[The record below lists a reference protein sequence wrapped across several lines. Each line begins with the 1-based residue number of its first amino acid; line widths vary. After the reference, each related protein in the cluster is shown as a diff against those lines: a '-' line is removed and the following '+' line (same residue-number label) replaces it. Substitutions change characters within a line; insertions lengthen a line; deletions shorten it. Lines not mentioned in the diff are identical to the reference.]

1 MAADLLSLAGADWLQ
16 APGVRRVFAALAVG
30 GDEVRVVGGAVRNTL
45 LGLPVGDIDFATT
58 ATPELVAARAKAAGI
73 KVVPTGADHGTLT
86 LVSGG
91 AGYEVTT
98 LREDVLTDGRRAVV
112 RFGRDWEADA
122 RRRDFTM
129 NALSVE
135 ADGSLRD
142 PVGGLAD
149 IAAGHVRFIGE
160 AATRIA
166 EDRLR
171 ILRFFRFHAQYG
183 KGGLDPAG
191 LSAAI
196 RARDGLRQ
204 LSAERIGQEM
214 RRLVLAPRAAETVA
228 VMQES
233 GILGVILGGVGYLG
247 AFARL
252 VRFEAAARAAPS
264 VALRLA
270 ALGCRVEEDVE
281 RLTAR
286 FRLANAER
294 GRMTAAVAA
303 ARGFA
308 VLPEPRVAR
317 ALLYRLGRE
326 VFRDG
331 VALAVAWGDGPADTA
346 DRVDLHHLPERWEAP
361 RFPLSGRDVI
371 QAGAANGPAIGAV
384 LRGLEAWWI
393 ENDFA
398 PDEAALRARLQ
409 QMMAAAQ

>member
-1 MAADLLSLAGADWLQ
+1 MTADLPSLAGADWLQ
-16 APGVRRVFAALAVG
+16 APDVRRIFAALGQA

-45 LGLPVGDIDFATT
+45 LGLAVGDIDFATT
-58 ATPELVAARAKAAGI
+58 ATPEVVAGRAKAAGI
-73 KVVPTGADHGTLT
+73 KTVPTGADHGTLT

-98 LREDVLTDGRRAVV
+98 LREDVLTDGRHAVV

-135 ADGSLRD
+135 ADGTLHD

-149 IAAGHVRFIGE
+149 IAAGRVRFIGE

-171 ILRFFRFHAQYG
+171 ILRFFRLHAQYG
-183 KGGLDPAG
+183 RDGLDPAG
-191 LSAAI
+191 LSASI
-196 RARDGLRQ
+196 RARDGLRL

-228 VMQES
+228 IMQES

-286 FRLANAER
+286 LRLANAER
-294 GRMTAAVAA
+294 DRMTAAVAA
-303 ARGFA
+303 ARSLIVPPG
-308 VLPEPRVAR
+308 PRAAR

-326 VFRDG
+326 AFRDG
-331 VALAVAWGDGPADTA
+331 AALAVAWGDGPADAA

-409 QMMAAAQ
+409 QMTAAAQ

>member
-1 MAADLLSLAGADWLQ
+1 MAADLPRRAGADWVT
-16 APGVRRVFAALAVG
+16 APGARRVFAALGQG
-30 GDEVRVVGGAVRNTL
+30 GGEGRVVGGAVRNTL
-45 LGLPVGDIDFATT
+45 LGLGVGDIDFATT
-58 ATPELVAARAKAAGI
+58 ATPEVVAARAKAAGI

-98 LREDVLTDGRRAVV
+98 LREDVETDGRHAVV

-122 RRRDFTM
+122 RRRDFTI

-135 ADGSLRD
+135 ADGTLHD

-149 IAAGHVRFIGE
+149 IAAGRVRFIGE
-160 AATRIA
+160 AAARIA

-214 RRLVLAPRAAETVA
+214 RRLVLAPRAVETVA
-228 VMQES
+228 IMQES

-252 VRFEAAARAAPS
+252 VRFEAAAQAAPS

-308 VLPEPRVAR
+308 VPPEPRTAR

-326 VFRDG
+326 AFRDG
-331 VALAVAWGDGPADTA
+331 VALAVAWGGGPADAA
-346 DRVDLHHLPERWEAP
+346 DRVDLHLLPERWEAP
-361 RFPLSGRDVI
+361 RFPLGGRDVI
-371 QAGAANGPAIGAV
+371 KAGAANGPAIGAV

-409 QMMAAAQ
+409 QMTAAAQ